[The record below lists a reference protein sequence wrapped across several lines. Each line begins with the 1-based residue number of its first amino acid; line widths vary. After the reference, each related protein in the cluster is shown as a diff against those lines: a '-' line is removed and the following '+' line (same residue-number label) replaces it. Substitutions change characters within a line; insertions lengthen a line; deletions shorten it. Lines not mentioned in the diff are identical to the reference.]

1 MDWSMAHLHI
11 AINHLPIF
19 AAVFAVGLLLWGL
32 VGHKRDIVTVGL
44 AIAVLAGVGSFAAR
58 ETGQDAEHQVED
70 NSWANR
76 RLIHEHE
83 ELADT
88 AFLLSAAAGVLALV
102 ALVMRRGGRPGSAT
116 LSWVTFVALL
126 VSMAFLANTALYG
139 GYIRHD
145 EVRPAGL
152 DTTQPARRERP
163 LETSGLPQLINVGL
177 LEGEPTSP

>member
-1 MDWSMAHLHI
+1 MDWSMTHLHI

-19 AAVFAVGLLLWGL
+19 AAVFAIGLLLWGL
-32 VGHKRDIVTVGL
+32 VGKKRDIVTAGFVITML
-44 AIAVLAGVGSFAAR
+44 TGVGAFAAK

-83 ELADT
+83 DLANT

-102 ALVMRRGGRPGSAT
+102 AMVMRRDGRPDSVI
-116 LSWVTFVALL
+116 LSWVTFAVLL
-126 VSMAFLANTALYG
+126 VSMGYLANTAMYG

-152 DTTQPARRERP
+152 DTTRPAGRRVDGWTGGRVDGP
-163 LETSGLPQLINVGL
+163 AG
-177 LEGEPTSP
+177 